1 MGKIGIIA
9 GREFNERVRK
19 KSFIITTILMPLAFV
34 AIMFIPALM
43 MNIQSDEVNEI
54 VVVDQ
59 SGAIASRLQ
68 DTSTIDFTPTE
79 ESVEQ
84 IRQREVNPF
93 GILIIGGDIFT
104 NPSNVQLLTYESS
117 TINIES
123 AIAEQISTIIEN
135 EKLKAYNIEN
145 IDSIL
150 EAIKT
155 PVSLKVKQLDATS
168 GDTKESSSI
177 LNIALAYI
185 FGFLIYMFVF
195 LYGNMVMQ
203 GVIEEKSNKVMEVMV
218 SSVRPFELMM
228 GKILGIASVAVTQ
241 FVIWVVFILV
251 VGSAAMSLFGV
262 NEMMAAASASAMDPS
277 AMMGAEMPSLDSETL
292 AIISTITD
300 PAYLLRIL
308 GGFLIYFIG
317 GYLLYAAMFAAV
329 GSAVDNEKDTN
340 NLQMPITIPLILA
353 LFVMMSAM
361 QDPHGPLAFWFSMIP
376 FTSPI
381 VMMVRLPYGVP
392 GWELALSIG
401 LLVVTFIGIV
411 YLAGKIYRVGVF
423 MYGKKPTF
431 AELFKWM
438 RYKY

>member
-19 KSFIITTILMPLAFV
+19 KSFIFTTILMPICLV

-43 MNIQSDEVNEI
+43 MNISSDEKKEVL
-54 VVVDQ
+54 VVDQ
-59 SGAIASRLQ
+59 SGLVGDRLQ
-68 DTSTIDFTPTE
+68 DDSTLTFTLSDQTAE
-79 ESVEQ
+79 EVLGQKHEGL
-84 IRQREVNPF
+84 F
-93 GILIIGGDIFT
+93 GILIVGGDVLT

-123 AIAEQISTIIEN
+123 AISGQISTILES
-135 EKLKAYNIEN
+135 EKLKEYNIED
-145 IDSIL
+145 IDTIL
-150 EAIKT
+150 AAIKT
-155 PVSLKVKQLDATS
+155 NVSLKVKQLDSTS
-168 GDTKESSSI
+168 GDAKESSSV

-241 FVIWVVFILV
+241 FVIWVVFILLVGGAAVSLLGLGDV
-251 VGSAAMSLFGV
+251 VASAGAGIDPAAI
-262 NEMMAAASASAMDPS
+262 AAAAPID
-277 AMMGAEMPSLDSETL
+277 LDSEMVS
-292 AIISTITD
+292 IIATITD
-300 PAYLLRIL
+300 PAYLLRIF

-340 NLQMPITIPLILA
+340 NLQLPITLPLMVAI
-353 LFVMMSAM
+353 FVMLNAM
-361 QDPHGPLAFWFSMIP
+361 QDPHGPLAFWCSMIP

-401 LLVVTFIGIV
+401 LLVVTFVGMV
-411 YLAGKIYRVGVF
+411 YLAGRIYRVGVF

-431 AELFKWM
+431 KELAKWLRFK
-438 RYKY
+438 

>member
-19 KSFIITTILMPLAFV
+19 KSFIITTILMPIAFV
-34 AIMFIPALM
+34 AIMFVPALM
-43 MNIQSDEVNEI
+43 MNIQSDDTREI

-59 SGAIASRLQ
+59 SGTIAKGLQ
-68 DTSTIDFTPTE
+68 NTNNLSFTPSDK
-79 ESVEQ
+79 SVEELTAEQ
-84 IRQREVNPF
+84 QDIF
-93 GILIIGGDIFT
+93 GILIIGKDVAT

-123 AIAEQISTIIEN
+123 EITEQIREIIES
-135 EKLKAYNIEN
+135 EKLKAYNIED

-150 EAIKT
+150 EAIQT
-155 PVSLKVKQLDATS
+155 PISLKVKQLGES
-168 GDTKESSSI
+168 GETKESSSM

-218 SSVRPFELMM
+218 SSVKPFELMM

-251 VGSAAMSLFGV
+251 VGGAAMSIFGV
-262 NEMMAAASASAMDPS
+262 GEMMAAASASAAMDPA
-277 AMMGAEMPSLDSETL
+277 AMMGTQMPSLDDETL
-292 AIISTITD
+292 SILRTVTD

-308 GGFLIYFIG
+308 GGFLVYFVG

-340 NLQMPITIPLILA
+340 NLQLPITIPLILA
-353 LFVMMSAM
+353 IFVMMSAM

-376 FTSPI
+376 FTSPV

-392 GWELALSIG
+392 GWELALSVG
-401 LLVVTFIGIV
+401 LLFVTFIAMV

-431 AELFKWM
+431 AELAKWL
-438 RYKY
+438 RYK